1 MKIIF
6 FSSNFVSLTVIT
18 YFFLLQKYT
27 LLLDYRVLIVKH
39 LRKRSDRSHV
49 PYFWIA
55 LLLQFQEPEC
65 IYQCKLPDLPNQ
77 FNFENCETRMLLVV
91 HVFDWRTK
99 YGQFSRLP
107 PETLSTKSYWCLTH
121 AMKSTRVWTFC
132 FFRSIYIIVCFFFRK
147 TSYIYNII
155 LHKYLHWW
163 GWRSYA

>member
-1 MKIIF
+1 MY
-6 FSSNFVSLTVIT
+6 T
-18 YFFLLQKYT
+18 YFGKVFYRRLFLSDPWRQEKRVCPLFQKIQQHAK
-27 LLLDYRVLIVKH
+27 RVFPRHK
-39 LRKRSDRSHV
+39 
-49 PYFWIA
+49 P
-55 LLLQFQEPEC
+55 EPEC

-77 FNFENCETRMLLVV
+77 FNFENCETRMLLV
-91 HVFDWRTK
+91 VFDWRTK

-121 AMKSTRVWTFC
+121 AMKSTRVSTFC
-132 FFRSIYIIVCFFFRK
+132 FFRSIYIIVCFFIRK